1 MAEMIPH
8 VEQNIMA
15 ATGPVYNGE
24 MWRKIDLMIYIETAI
39 DLKAQ
44 VMAYLETSGERQKRQ
59 RFLVQNMTRKKL
71 TFPSMSKPSGLAALS
86 GARRREYERWLAA
99 APEREAE
106 QRRFEEREDARI
118 AGLNEEWKAIQ
129 MISVR
134 ERESA
139 RVIAERYTAHMLK
152 QVIPPDYREDE
163 AMRLLLG
170 YLSNNRAHTLT
181 DAINLYHQEQH
192 WRAMEEI
199 ADQQR
204 RDIQA
209 AQQQQQRLLREQ
221 IALQREQMV
230 REAEHMRA
238 VESDAAAARRAA
250 ESADFWLMMNYLK
263 E

>member
-1 MAEMIPH
+1 MHEDISCGT
-8 VEQNIMA
+8 QNIMA
-15 ATGPVYNGE
+15 STAPVYNGE

-39 DLKAQ
+39 NLKAQ
-44 VMAYLETSGERQKRQ
+44 AMAYFETSSQRQERQE
-59 RFLVQNMTRKKL
+59 FLTQNMTRKKL
-71 TFPSMSKPSGLAALS
+71 TYPVVEKPVGLAALS
-86 GARRREYERWLAA
+86 GTRRRKYEQWLAA

-106 QRRFEEREDARI
+106 QRRFEEREDIRI
-118 AGLNEEWKAIQ
+118 AKLQKEWKAIQ
-129 MISVR
+129 LISDH
-134 ERESA
+134 ERETA
-139 RVIAERYTAHMLK
+139 RVVVNEYTDHMLR

-163 AMRLLLG
+163 AMRLLLY
-170 YLSNNRAHTLT
+170 YLQNNRAHNLT

-192 WRAMEEI
+192 WRKMEEI

-204 RDIQA
+204 RDIVL

-221 IALQREQMV
+221 LMMQREMME

-238 VESDAAAARRAA
+238 VESEVTAARRAA